1 MLVSIFPWWTL
12 YMANAKMEWKRH
24 CRWSPLIIHFC
35 GEVDKAQDL
44 LGSDDR
50 GELNPVTENLKALP
64 FFISL
69 HALLPVVI
77 KNPVFVPVLLYFRSL
92 TFIWIFVP
100 VWDCWVL
107 FLPHLT
113 SEEREVCDIKWFAQV
128 TQKAS
133 DGVSKSQL
141 WFLILLPESPEETP

>member
-1 MLVSIFPWWTL
+1 
-12 YMANAKMEWKRH
+12 
-24 CRWSPLIIHFC
+24 
-35 GEVDKAQDL
+35 VDKAQDL

-92 TFIWIFVP
+92 TFI
-100 VWDCWVL
+100 
-107 FLPHLT
+107 
-113 SEEREVCDIKWFAQV
+113 
-128 TQKAS
+128 
-133 DGVSKSQL
+133 
-141 WFLILLPESPEETP
+141 

>member
-1 MLVSIFPWWTL
+1 MQRQNERVIAGGALWLFTFGGKWIKYKILP
-12 YMANAKMEWKRH
+12 
-24 CRWSPLIIHFC
+24 
-35 GEVDKAQDL
+35 
-44 LGSDDR
+44 GSDDR

-69 HALLPVVI
+69 HELLPVVI

-100 VWDCWVL
+100 VWCCWVL
-107 FLPHLT
+107 FLPHPT

-141 WFLILLPESPEETP
+141 WFLILLP